1 MKTLEKKTGKVEEK
15 AKDGAKAQE
24 KRAAEV
30 RTRVEERT
38 KDFRKADRTAVR
50 ARAEAATARK
60 ARRIE
65 MLEAQI
71 KKMSEELKRLKA
83 EGDEDEKG

>member
-1 MKTLEKKTGKVEEK
+1 MAADAKVKVDEKV
-15 AKDGAKAQE
+15 
-24 KRAAEV
+24 REV
-30 RTRVEERT
+30 R
-38 KDFRKADRTAVR
+38 VR
-50 ARAEAATARK
+50 AERNANRSRAEAATARK

-83 EGDEDEKG
+83 KGDEDEKG